1 MELADLGHLIRKSDS
16 FPAMPTKKLVGTKC
30 YLSPANMGS
39 VEYYNKWDNDLEV
52 AIPLGGEACMITT
65 VESLQADLQSVI
77 KSKSHLYDIITL
89 DSDVPIGRCLF
100 FNTNKVDRTAE
111 VGIVIGEKEYWD
123 QGYGT
128 EALQLLLEYG
138 FNLLNLHNITL
149 GVYSYNKRAQASYQK
164 LGFKEIGRRREARI
178 IAGKKYDVILM
189 DIISSEFT
197 TIYLKDILD
206 ALE

>member
-1 MELADLGHLIRKSDS
+1 
-16 FPAMPTKKLVGTKC
+16 MPIKKLVGTKC
-30 YLSPANMGS
+30 YLSPARMES
-39 VEYYNKWDNDLEV
+39 AEFYTKWDNDLEV
-52 AIPLGGEACMITT
+52 AIPLGDEAYIATT
-65 VESLQADLQSVI
+65 IESLQADLQSVI
-77 KSKSHLYDIITL
+77 KNKTHLYDIVTL
-89 DSDVPIGRCLF
+89 DSDVIIGRCLF
-100 FNTNKVDRTAE
+100 FNINKVDRTAH

-206 ALE
+206 TLQ